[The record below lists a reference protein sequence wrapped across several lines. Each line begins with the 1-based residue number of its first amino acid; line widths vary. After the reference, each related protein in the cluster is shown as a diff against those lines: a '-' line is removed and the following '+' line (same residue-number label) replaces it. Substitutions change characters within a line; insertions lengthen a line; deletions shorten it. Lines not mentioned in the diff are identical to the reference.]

1 MNFHV
6 LKLVRICTNMYNR
19 KTGHF
24 LNDRPPSQQIF
35 LSMETLI
42 KTARACYGILMM
54 TIGINQFIYAD
65 FRPAILPPWPSWR
78 ATPEMEAYITGVIF
92 IAVGLAIVFSKKA
105 RLVALILGCIL
116 LAVILFWH
124 LPYILFIQPH
134 LIRHLGVW
142 GDVGKTLA
150 FCGGAFV
157 VAGSFLQE
165 DGQTTPG
172 FLALPEKLIPFGRIF
187 FSITMIMFGFD
198 HFFYVDFISTMVPG
212 WIPGHFFWTYVT
224 GAALIGSGVAIV
236 LKIKI
241 KLVALLLS
249 IMIFLWFILLH
260 IPGAI
265 ANPVVDHGNLV
276 LSAADALGFSGT
288 ALMIALTTKNKRLS
302 NPAGVAKEGL
312 AL

>member
-1 MNFHV
+1 
-6 LKLVRICTNMYNR
+6 
-19 KTGHF
+19 
-24 LNDRPPSQQIF
+24 
-35 LSMETLI
+35 METLI
-42 KTARACYGILMM
+42 KTGRTCYGILMT
-54 TIGINQFIYAD
+54 TIGINQLIYGD

-78 ATPEMEAYITGVIF
+78 TSPEIEAYITGVIF
-92 IAVGLAIVFSKKA
+92 IAAGLAIVFSKKA
-105 RLVALILGCIL
+105 KLVGLVLGCLL

-157 VAGSFLQE
+157 VAGSFPQ
-165 DGQTTPG
+165 DQTTPG
-172 FLALPEKLIPFGRIF
+172 FLALPEKLIPFGRIL
-187 FSITMIMFGFD
+187 FSTTMIMFGFD

-224 GAALIGSGVAIV
+224 GAALIGSGAAIV
-236 LKIKI
+236 LKIKL
-241 KLVALLLS
+241 KLVSLLLS
-249 IMIFLWFILLH
+249 LMIFLWFILLH

-265 ANPVVDHGNLV
+265 ADPVVDHGNLV

-288 ALMIALTTKNKRLS
+288 ALMIALTTAQQSRANRFYQVKGGHES
-302 NPAGVAKEGL
+302 
-312 AL
+312 ALP

>member
-1 MNFHV
+1 MPLALYGV
-6 LKLVRICTNMYNR
+6 VPTCT
-19 KTGHF
+19 TGKQSGFPTAGHLRSKSF
-24 LNDRPPSQQIF
+24 IY
-35 LSMETLI
+35 METLI
-42 KTARACYGILMM
+42 KTGRACYGILMM
-54 TIGINQFIYAD
+54 TIGINQFIFAD

-78 ATPEMEAYITGVIF
+78 TSPEIAAYLTGIVF
-92 IAVGLAIVFSKKA
+92 LAAGLAVVFSKKA
-105 RLVALILGCIL
+105 KPVALALGCIL

-142 GDVGKTLA
+142 GDVAKTLA

-165 DGQTTPG
+165 PRAERTTPRV
-172 FLALPEKLIPFGRIF
+172 LVLPEKLIPSGRIF
-187 FSITMIMFGFD
+187 FATTMIVFGID
-198 HFFYVDFISTMVPG
+198 HFLYVEYISKMVPG
-212 WIPGHFFWTYVT
+212 WIPGHFFWTYFT
-224 GAALIGSGVAIV
+224 GAALVGSGTAIV

-241 KLVALLLS
+241 KPVALLLS
-249 IMIFLWFILLH
+249 LMIFLWFILLH

-265 ANPVVDHGNLV
+265 ADPVVDHGNLV

-288 ALMIALTTKNKRLS
+288 ALMIALTTKNKRS
-302 NPAGVAKEGL
+302 PNPGAVVEGL

>member
-1 MNFHV
+1 
-6 LKLVRICTNMYNR
+6 
-19 KTGHF
+19 
-24 LNDRPPSQQIF
+24 
-35 LSMETLI
+35 METLI
-42 KTARACYGILMM
+42 KTGRTCYGILMM
-54 TIGINQFIYAD
+54 TIGINQLIFAD

-78 ATPEMEAYITGVIF
+78 ASPEMEAYVTGVVGV
-92 IAVGLAIVFSKKA
+92 AAGLAIVLSKKA
-105 RLVALILGCIL
+105 RLVGLVLGCLL
-116 LAVILFWH
+116 LAIILFWH

-157 VAGSFLQE
+157 VAGSFLHERQT
-165 DGQTTPG
+165 QTTSG
-172 FLALPEKLIPFGRIF
+172 FLSLPEKLIPWGRIF
-187 FSITMIMFGFD
+187 FATTMIMFGFD
-198 HFFYVDFISTMVPG
+198 HFFYVEFISTMVPG

-241 KLVALLLS
+241 KLVSLLLS
-249 IMIFLWFILLH
+249 LMIFLWFVLLH

-265 ANPVVDHGNLV
+265 ANPAVDHGNLV

-288 ALMIALTTKNKRLS
+288 ALMIAFTTKTKRL
-302 NPAGVAKEGL
+302 PIPGPVIGAAVPE
-312 AL
+312 

>member
-1 MNFHV
+1 
-6 LKLVRICTNMYNR
+6 
-19 KTGHF
+19 
-24 LNDRPPSQQIF
+24 
-35 LSMETLI
+35 METLI
-42 KTARACYGILMM
+42 KTGRTFYGILIM
-54 TIGINQFIYAD
+54 TIGVNQLLYAD

-78 ATPEMEAYITGVIF
+78 SSPEIEAYITGVVF
-92 IAVGLAIVFSKKA
+92 IAAGLAIVFSKKA
-105 RLVALILGCIL
+105 RLVGLVLGCVL
-116 LAVILFWH
+116 LVVILFWH

-157 VAGSFLQE
+157 VAGSFLYE
-165 DGQTTPG
+165 DGSEKVNRE
-172 FLALPEKLIPFGRIF
+172 FLALPEKLIPFGRIL
-187 FSITMIMFGFD
+187 FSITLIMFGFD

-236 LKIKI
+236 LKV
-241 KLVALLLS
+241 KLRLVSLLLS
-249 IMIFLWFILLH
+249 LMIFLWFILLH

-288 ALMIALTTKNKRLS
+288 ALMIAFTTKTRKRL
-302 NPAGVAKEGL
+302 PIPGAVVEDFGVVDHFN
-312 AL
+312 